1 MPTPWLFAIIA
12 EDLSDDFA
20 FNKAMTYA
28 RAAQPALVA
37 GRDRY
42 QILDK
47 GVLFPSDRHAMI
59 AANGVFGGIQ
69 PQQNQASI
77 AGLTSPVCWAYRIR
91 PVQNGRRR
99 LLFFG
104 LTTERNNPIV
114 IGPPSVIAQGDKDA
128 IFISDM

>member
-1 MPTPWLFAIIA
+1 MTTPWMFAIIA

-20 FNKAMTYA
+20 FNKAVA
-28 RAAQPALVA
+28 HALAKPLVV

-47 GVLFPSDRHAMI
+47 GVIFPSDRHALI

-69 PQQNQASI
+69 PQPNQVSV
-77 AGLTSPVCWAYRIR
+77 AGLTSNTCWAYRIK
-91 PVQNGRRR
+91 PVQEGRRR
-99 LLFFG
+99 LVFFG
-104 LTTERNNPIV
+104 LTGERCNPIV
-114 IGPPSVIAQGDKDA
+114 IGPPSAIVQGDKDA